1 MRNAGD
7 RMPGGSSSRRQR
19 AADTE
24 PPPPGGGAS
33 LFTPV
38 YRTDSGQA
46 AYPAGSGGPAAPG
59 ASGSPSGPVWPDDDM
74 RSAYSWA
81 TDDQDSAWPDMD
93 LPGRGQ
99 TASNVLSNAVRG
111 FPPAPGDPLPV
122 YPPGPFAAWN
132 RGQADRQRGRGGQPA
147 GSRADTSQLASA
159 TITPDEF
166 DTDYSL
172 PAIKDPIPGQAGRDA
187 AAAGLDRRPVGARG
201 GQARHGR
208 PQRDDARREQVTA
221 APGAARPRG
230 KSGQA
235 G

>member
-19 AADTE
+19 AADTD

-46 AYPAGSGGPAAPG
+46 AYAQGPAGPAGSGAPG
-59 ASGSPSGPVWPDDDM
+59 GSSGPSGPVWPDDDL

-99 TASNVLSNAVRG
+99 TASNVLGNAVRG

-132 RGQADRQRGRGGQPA
+132 RGQADRQRGRDGQAAASRAGG
-147 GSRADTSQLASA
+147 RADTSQLA
-159 TITPDEF
+159 
-166 DTDYSL
+166 
-172 PAIKDPIPGQAGRDA
+172 
-187 AAAGLDRRPVGARG
+187 
-201 GQARHGR
+201 
-208 PQRDDARREQVTA
+208 TA
-221 APGAARPRG
+221 
-230 KSGQA
+230 
-235 G
+235 